1 VKTLYILSDST
12 AVGQFVTIH
21 KTWPVLLSQH
31 LEGRYIVQNVSRNG
45 ETSRQAL
52 ERLVPD
58 VLRYEPDLV
67 YIQYGSNDA
76 NEWETDRG
84 YPRLFEDEYN
94 CNIQSMIAR
103 CHRFGAE
110 VIVGGSHTSWAYN
123 NLFENNLFGFIH
135 AFVDHSQ
142 YKGDYVMDDG
152 IHLNEYG
159 HQLYFENIKNVIP

>member
-1 VKTLYILSDST
+1 MKTLYILSDST

-21 KTWPVLLSQH
+21 KTWPVLLSQY

-76 NEWETDRG
+76 NVWETDRG
-84 YPRLFEDEYN
+84 APRVYDTTFQA
-94 CNIQSMIAR
+94 NIGSLLLR
-103 CHRFGAE
+103 CENFGAKT
-110 VIVGGSHTSWAYN
+110 VLGTNHTGAYN
-123 NLFENNLFGFIH
+123 DRIWNDRGY
-135 AFVDHSQ
+135 AYYFVDHSQ
-142 YKGDYVMDDG
+142 YKGDYLMEDG
-152 IHLNEYG
+152 IHLNERG
-159 HQLYFENIKNVIP
+159 HMLYFENIKNVIP

>member
-1 VKTLYILSDST
+1 MKSLYILSDST

-58 VLRYEPDLV
+58 VLRYDPDLV
-67 YIQYGSNDA
+67 YVQYGSNDA

-84 YPRLFEDEYN
+84 LPRVLPNEVYWNMISIFE
-94 CNIQSMIAR
+94 R
-103 CHRFGAE
+103 CRKFGSE
-110 VIVGGSHTSWAYN
+110 PILGSNHTGAYN
-123 NLFENNLFGFIH
+123 SVISKVWNSYGF
-135 AFVDHSQ
+135 ALVDHSA
-142 YKGDYVMDDG
+142 YDGNITMPDG
-152 IHLNEYG
+152 IHLNERG
-159 HQLYFENIKNVIP
+159 HQLYFENIAKVIP